1 MSILKHINSELE
13 NIKKERNIILIS
25 EFNRIVNSQ
34 IKNQPALFI
43 YEKIGVK
50 YKHFFIDEF
59 QDTSILQWNNL
70 IPLIENSL
78 SSEGSS
84 LTISGDIKQAIYR
97 WRGGEPEQLLSLC
110 SNNSDFFINSN
121 VVCYSY

>member
-1 MSILKHINSELE
+1 MSILRYINSELE
-13 NIKKERNIILIS
+13 SIKKERNIILIS

-78 SSEGSS
+78 SSEESS

-97 WRGGEPEQLLSLC
+97 WRGGEPEQLLRLC
-110 SNNSDFFINSN
+110 SNNY
-121 VVCYSY
+121 VHY